1 MKKKFLIGFALL
13 MVLAIALIPA
23 AALASSSLDD
33 APPDIIDSDDAPED
47 IFDEPSPST
56 GDETNL
62 LLYGGIALFAVV
74 ACGSFVAI
82 SKKKKASSN

>member
-23 AALASSSLDD
+23 AALASSTLDD
-33 APPDIIDSDDAPED
+33 APPDILDGEEAPPD
-47 IFDEPSPST
+47 IIDEPSPST

-74 ACGSFVAI
+74 AAGSFMAI
-82 SKKKKASSN
+82 SKKRKASSN